1 MDLNYIMSWKEL
13 SEDLKNSTRNQAKNI
28 PNALLKINYDVVS
41 VKESEVFIE
50 FTAKE
55 LEILAEN
62 EHMSWYRHRKKSGW
76 KYGEVKDN
84 TKKTDPVLVTWDNLS
99 SDKKNRVYEMVKAW
113 PEILA
118 KSNFKIER
126 LKFLCYCETKL

>member
-1 MDLNYIMSWKEL
+1 M
-13 SEDLKNSTRNQAKNI
+13 
-28 PNALLKINYDVVS
+28 
-41 VKESEVFIE
+41 E

-55 LEILAEN
+55 LEILAKDEYK
-62 EHMSWYRHRKKSGW
+62 SWYNYRKKAGW

-84 TKKTDPVLVTWDNLS
+84 TKKIDPALVAWDNLTD
-99 SDKKNRVYEMVKAW
+99 DKKNKIYEMVRAW